1 MAAKTEKTNSTA
13 KAVKSTNSKI
23 KIKDKPFA
31 VVATGGKQFL
41 VQEGNTIRVAKLA
54 AEAGSSVSISDI
66 LLVGTEGDTNLK
78 VGAPSVDGA
87 SVKLKVL
94 RHARAKKVIIFKKKR
109 RKGYTKKQG
118 HRQDFTEVL
127 VESISF

>member
-1 MAAKTEKTNSTA
+1 MATRKPN
-13 KAVKSTNSKI
+13 
-23 KIKDKPFA
+23 KDKPFA
-31 VVATGGKQFL
+31 IVATGGKQIL
-41 VQEGNTIRVAKLA
+41 VQEGNTVRIARLQAD
-54 AEAGSSVSISDI
+54 AGSSVTLDEV
-66 LLVGTEGDTNLK
+66 LMVGTDGDSNLK
-78 VGAPSVDGA
+78 IGVPSVSGA

-118 HRQDFTEVL
+118 HRQDFTEAL

>member
-1 MAAKTEKTNSTA
+1 MAG
-13 KAVKSTNSKI
+13 KSAANKSVI
-23 KIKDKPFA
+23 DKPFA

-41 VQEGNTIRVAKLA
+41 VQEGNTLRISKLE
-54 AEAGSSVSISDI
+54 AEAGTSVTMSEV
-66 LLVGTEGDTNLK
+66 LLVGGEGNGTLK
-78 VGAPSVDGA
+78 VGAPSISGA
-87 SVKLKVL
+87 SVQFKIL